1 MRSRLPKDCGSRA
14 TQTNHR
20 CKRDRVQQLMTTEKQ
35 ILPNRRNGGQSAG
48 PRTELGKRRS
58 HQNAFRHGLTAE
70 TVIANSENAQDYAEF
85 EQAIIAD
92 YQPITAIEY
101 QLVMRLASLLW
112 RLRRTVAIESGLFAL
127 QGHNIRNRRLRYRQ
141 PNRPVKIFRD
151 LLDPPQPHGNREP
164 RDLLPR
170 NPLQA
175 SSPALDLAYSFLR
188 LVNVNNSILERISR
202 YEGRLWR
209 QVAQTLVLLE
219 SFRKGLARTIRDGGY

>member
-1 MRSRLPKDCGSRA
+1 
-14 TQTNHR
+14 
-20 CKRDRVQQLMTTEKQ
+20 MTTEKQ
-35 ILPNRRNGGQSAG
+35 ILSNRRNGSRSTG
-48 PRTELGKRRS
+48 PRTEQGKRRS

-127 QGHNIRNRRLRYRQ
+127 QGHNIRKRRLRDRK

-151 LLDPPQPHGNREP
+151 LLDPSQPHGNRDAVDP

-170 NPLQA
+170 SP
-175 SSPALDLAYSFLR
+175 SSPGLDLAYSFLR

>member
-1 MRSRLPKDCGSRA
+1 
-14 TQTNHR
+14 
-20 CKRDRVQQLMTTEKQ
+20 MTTEKQ
-35 ILPNRRNGGQSAG
+35 ILPNRRNGGQSNGA
-48 PRTELGKRRS
+48 RAEQGKRRS
-58 HQNAFRHGLTAE
+58 HENAFRHGLTAE
-70 TVIANSENAQDYAEF
+70 TVIANSKNAQDYAEF

-92 YQPITAIEY
+92 YQPISAIEY

-127 QGHNIRNRRLRYRQ
+127 QGHVIRKRRLRDRQ

-151 LLDPPQPHGNREP
+151 LLDPSHQPHGNRDAVDP
-164 RDLLPR
+164 RDLLPS

-175 SSPALDLAYSFLR
+175 SSSGLDLAYSFLR
-188 LVNVNNSILERISR
+188 LVNANNSTLERISR

-219 SFRKGLARTIRDGGY
+219 SFRKGLARTIR

>member
-1 MRSRLPKDCGSRA
+1 
-14 TQTNHR
+14 
-20 CKRDRVQQLMTTEKQ
+20 MTTEKQ
-35 ILPNRRNGGQSAG
+35 ILPNRRNGGQSTG
-48 PRTELGKRRS
+48 PRTEQGKRRS
-58 HQNAFRHGLTAE
+58 HENAFRHGLTVE

-127 QGHNIRNRRLRYRQ
+127 QGHVIRKRRLRDRQ

-151 LLDPPQPHGNREP
+151 LLDPSQPHGNRDP
-164 RDLLPR
+164 RDLLTR
-170 NPLQA
+170 SPLQA

>member
-1 MRSRLPKDCGSRA
+1 
-14 TQTNHR
+14 
-20 CKRDRVQQLMTTEKQ
+20 MTTEKQ
-35 ILPNRRNGGQSAG
+35 ILSNRRNGSRSTG
-48 PRTELGKRRS
+48 PRTEQGKRRS

-112 RLRRTVAIESGLFAL
+112 RLRRTVAIESGLFEL
-127 QGHNIRNRRLRYRQ
+127 QGHVIRKRRLRDRQ

-151 LLDPPQPHGNREP
+151 LLDPSQRHGNRDAVDP

-188 LVNVNNSILERISR
+188 LVNVNNGILERISR